1 MKHRSMMHRLYTVVM
16 YVLTPVIM
24 YRLAVR
30 GLKAK
35 AYFRRWKERF
45 GFFPK
50 PDFSRCIWV
59 HAVSMGEVNA
69 ALGLVRRLTDAYP
82 QERLVVTTVTPTGSE
97 RLIQVLG
104 DSVFHVYL
112 PYDLPAAVGRFL
124 DRVKPVFAVV
134 METEIWPNLFCSCHD
149 RGIPIVV
156 ANARLSER
164 SLRGYRPVQS
174 LAAMALNCATRVGA
188 QTRTDADRLLRLGG
202 DAHRIDVVG
211 SLKFDIAIDPKLR
224 SDGLQMRRHWG
235 EERFVFVAASTHEDD
250 EVAVMDAFAKL
261 RERDSRALLII
272 VPRHPERFPRAIAR
286 CRSTGLRTATRT
298 LDTLPDPDT
307 DCFVVDTMG
316 ELLRFYAAADV
327 AFVGGSISFVGGHN
341 VLEPAALGIPVLV
354 GPHTFNFSEIT
365 ELLLSEGGAVRVA
378 DGAVLGTELL
388 RLCGSPEDRRRMSEC
403 ALALVDGNR
412 GALDRTMEII
422 HQAWEESPLCPEL
435 PHSPR
440 NNDA

>member
-1 MKHRSMMHRLYTVVM
+1 MKHRTLMHRLYTVVM

-45 GFFPK
+45 GFFQT

-69 ALGLVRRLTDAYP
+69 ALGLIRRLTSAYP
-82 QERLVVTTVTPTGSE
+82 EERLVVTTVTPTGSE
-97 RLIQVLG
+97 RLLQVVG

-124 DRVKPVFAVV
+124 DRVNPVFAVV
-134 METEIWPNLFCSCHD
+134 METEIWPNLFCTCHD
-149 RGIPIVV
+149 RGIPIIV

-164 SLRGYRPVQS
+164 SLKGYRPVQS

-188 QTRTDADRLLRLGG
+188 QTKTDADRLLRLGG
-202 DAHRIDVVG
+202 DPHRIDVVG
-211 SLKFDIAIDPKLR
+211 SLKFDIAIDP
-224 SDGLQMRRHWG
+224 GLHSEGKRMRQHWG
-235 EERFVFVAASTHEDD
+235 ADRFVVVAASTHEDD
-250 EVAVMDAFAKL
+250 EVAVMDAFARL
-261 RERDSRALLII
+261 READPRALLII
-272 VPRHPERFPRAIAR
+272 VPRHPERFARATAR
-286 CRSTGLRTATRT
+286 CRATGLITATRT
-298 LDTLPDPDT
+298 LDGMPNADT

-316 ELLRFYAAADV
+316 ELMRFYAAADV
-327 AFVGGSISFVGGHN
+327 AFVGGSIAFIGGHN
-341 VLEPAALGIPVLV
+341 VLEPAALGVPVLV

-365 ELLLSEGGAVRVA
+365 ELLLSEGGAVRVH
-378 DGAVLGTELL
+378 DGEALGFQLI
-388 RLCGSPEDRRRMSEC
+388 RLCASLEDRRQMADH
-403 ALALVDGNR
+403 ALALIDTNR

-422 HQAWEESPLCPEL
+422 HQTWKKTPLCADRALAKPPL
-435 PHSPR
+435 
-440 NNDA
+440 